1 MDAPVPVPADPYR
14 YPKKDGRSARHNN
27 YGRVKM
33 QFVLT
38 IVIALLISTC
48 CLAQDGN
55 GPQPNQAIDL
65 TELLTKLEKLEQR
78 VKDLES
84 DRSVNRRTEGQKT
97 QATQPNGAVAEE
109 SATSP
114 ALRPTQMRSI
124 YWFPPMV
131 GWSTDR
137 GQQPMP
143 SPPPR
148 GEVPANWQQ
157 INYFGRWYYLVP
169 IEEGNSAPA
178 DQRIINP

>member
-1 MDAPVPVPADPYR
+1 MR
-14 YPKKDGRSARHNN
+14 
-27 YGRVKM
+27 
-33 QFVLT
+33 FVLT
-38 IVIALLISTC
+38 MVSVLLISTC
-48 CLAQDGN
+48 CLAQDEN

-65 TELLTKLEKLEQR
+65 ADFLTQLEKLEQR

-84 DRSVNRRTEGQKT
+84 DGSVDRRAEGQKT
-97 QATQPNGAVAEE
+97 QTAQPNGTAIDPVLKEPP
-109 SATSP
+109 TSP

-124 YWFPPMV
+124 YWFPPIV

-148 GEVPANWQQ
+148 GEVPDNWQQ

-169 IEEGNSAPA
+169 IEEGNVAPA
-178 DQRIINP
+178 DNIP